1 MGFKGKL
8 HWIILVMLP
17 LFFLAGCSDLE
28 PDMQDT
34 RTVSLNMDFHGK
46 SSSRSIS
53 SVSAAELSQYNTHLI
68 LAMPSWEYLTSSYKN
83 FFSSFAQELMNTVD
97 KKVSLEIPLNTQMKI
112 FAFLFKENYS
122 MYELFSITR
131 EVGYYG
137 ESQPFSIDAQTN
149 NLSLD
154 ISLIQ
159 VPSTGND
166 TDGDTDTA
174 EEDTVTGGS
183 NDTGIDTDG
192 EDDTTSPSNTSIS
205 INSNAD
211 NATSTSV
218 MLSISATDS
227 VGVTGY
233 YVSESSTAPANNV
246 SGWVSVTSTTSYSAN
261 VSFTLSSVDNESKT
275 VFAWFKDSAG
285 NISLATSDSIMAVY
299 YYWKLIAKQ
308 VDSDSF
314 TDGTDEL
321 FLSNARGTFLEN
333 ENDPS
338 QSTFMS
344 IGNLEKSNYAD
355 TDERYKFKLL
365 WGGQALESSGI
376 TKEVTWTQTSW
387 LTESTITSFTE
398 IGTSG
403 YVTGDYGQG
412 FFGLAKSTRNEC
424 VLDGDGSSHNY
435 WWNCAGAISKH
446 NGGIPGPL
454 GKIASSMYLYIW
466 SPSNL

>member
-1 MGFKGKL
+1 MEFRRKSRWL
-8 HWIILVMLP
+8 ILEVMSL
-17 LFFLAGCSDLE
+17 LLLGGCGDLE

-149 NLSLD
+149 NLSLG

-365 WGGQALESSGI
+365 WGGQAVDSSGI

>member
-1 MGFKGKL
+1 M
-8 HWIILVMLP
+8 
-17 LFFLAGCSDLE
+17 
-28 PDMQDT
+28 
-34 RTVSLNMDFHGK
+34 
-46 SSSRSIS
+46 
-53 SVSAAELSQYNTHLI
+53 
-68 LAMPSWEYLTSSYKN
+68 
-83 FFSSFAQELMNTVD
+83 
-97 KKVSLEIPLNTQMKI
+97 
-112 FAFLFKENYS
+112 
-122 MYELFSITR
+122 
-131 EVGYYG
+131 
-137 ESQPFSIDAQTN
+137 
-149 NLSLD
+149 
-154 ISLIQ
+154 IQ

-355 TDERYKFKLL
+355 TDEKYKLKLV
-365 WGGQALESSGI
+365 WGGQTVDSSGI

-387 LTESTITSFTE
+387 LDRI
-398 IGTSG
+398 
-403 YVTGDYGQG
+403 
-412 FFGLAKSTRNEC
+412 N
-424 VLDGDGSSHNY
+424 N
-435 WWNCAGAISKH
+435 N
-446 NGGIPGPL
+446 
-454 GKIASSMYLYIW
+454 
-466 SPSNL
+466 

>member
-8 HWIILVMLP
+8 HWMILVMLS
-17 LFFLAGCSDLE
+17 LFLLDGCSDLE

-149 NLSLD
+149 NLSLG

-365 WGGQALESSGI
+365 WGGQAVDSSGI

>member
-8 HWIILVMLP
+8 HWMILVMLP
-17 LFFLAGCSDLE
+17 LFLLAGCSDLE

-34 RTVSLNMDFHGK
+34 RTVSLNMDFHSK

-149 NLSLD
+149 NLSLG

-211 NATSTSV
+211 KATSTSV

-261 VSFTLSSVDNESKT
+261 VSF
-275 VFAWFKDSAG
+275 
-285 NISLATSDSIMAVY
+285 
-299 YYWKLIAKQ
+299 
-308 VDSDSF
+308 
-314 TDGTDEL
+314 
-321 FLSNARGTFLEN
+321 
-333 ENDPS
+333 
-338 QSTFMS
+338 
-344 IGNLEKSNYAD
+344 
-355 TDERYKFKLL
+355 
-365 WGGQALESSGI
+365 
-376 TKEVTWTQTSW
+376 
-387 LTESTITSFTE
+387 
-398 IGTSG
+398 
-403 YVTGDYGQG
+403 
-412 FFGLAKSTRNEC
+412 
-424 VLDGDGSSHNY
+424 
-435 WWNCAGAISKH
+435 
-446 NGGIPGPL
+446 PL
-454 GKIASSMYLYIW
+454 
-466 SPSNL
+466 

>member
-1 MGFKGKL
+1 L
-8 HWIILVMLP
+8 S
-17 LFFLAGCSDLE
+17 GCGDLE
-28 PDMQDT
+28 PEMQDT
-34 RTVSLNMDFHGK
+34 GSVVLKMDFNQRF
-46 SSSRSIS
+46 SSRSS
-53 SVSAAELSQYNTHLI
+53 QVSQAEVSNYKTHLI
-68 LAMPSWEYLTSSYKN
+68 LALPAWEQLSSSYLNYYNKT
-83 FFSSFAQELMNTVD
+83 FAEELMNPLD
-97 KKVSLEIPLNTQMKI
+97 NKVSLEIPLNTQLKI
-112 FAFLFKENYS
+112 FAFLFSEDYTKHQLLS
-122 MYELFSITR
+122 GVR
-131 EVGYYG
+131 EVRYYG
-137 ESQPFSIDAQTN
+137 ESQSFSIGTNTN
-149 NLSLD
+149 NLKLGITLQSAGT
-154 ISLIQ
+154 S
-159 VPSTGND
+159 
-166 TDGDTDTA
+166 DGD
-174 EEDTVTGGS
+174 
-183 NDTGIDTDG
+183 G
-192 EDDTTSPSNTSIS
+192 EADTTSPTNISII

-211 NATSTSV
+211 NATSNSV
-218 MLSISATDS
+218 MLAISATDS

-233 YVSESSTAPANNV
+233 YVSESNTVPANNV
-246 SGWVSVTSTTSYSAN
+246 SGWVTVTSTTSYSAN
-261 VSFTLSSVDNESKT
+261 VSFTLSSIDNESKT
-275 VFAWFKDSAG
+275 VFVWFKDSAG

-338 QSTFMS
+338 QATFMS

-355 TDERYKFKLL
+355 TDEKYKFKLV
-365 WGGQALESSGI
+365 WGGKTVDSSGI
-376 TKEVTWTQTSW
+376 IKEVTWTQTSW

-403 YVTGDYGQG
+403 YVTGVYGQG